1 MAATQKAAAIERE
14 NMKTKN
20 KLYLLA
26 VSAAALSLN
35 STTAVGQVF
44 SSAEVLNN
52 RAVAASPRAKE
63 EFPWLA
69 RGGAEPTRSK
79 EAVATSKSALAEV
92 KENRALA
99 NSPRMK
105 EQFSELTRPAISS
118 SETTVATRSGINALT
133 EVRRN
138 RALAASPRMKEQFPE
153 LARDGSAA
161 SAKKT
166 FEIAPVK

>member
-1 MAATQKAAAIERE
+1 
-14 NMKTKN
+14 MKTKN

-35 STTAVGQVF
+35 VTTAVGQVF
-44 SSAEVLNN
+44 DSAAALNN
-52 RAVAASPRAKE
+52 RAVATSPRAKE

-69 RGGAEPTRSK
+69 RGGNEPTRSK
-79 EAVATSKSALAEV
+79 EAVTTSRSALADV
-92 KENRALA
+92 KGHPALA

-105 EQFSELTRPAISS
+105 ELFPELARPAVSPS
-118 SETTVATRSGINALT
+118 AVATRNENNALT

-153 LARDGSAA
+153 LARGVSANGA
-161 SAKKT
+161 EKS